1 MIICSVFISELLEF
15 VASLGN
21 SACLSSDCVSFSL
34 LLLNL
39 ISSTFHNQSKNRRQN
54 SSFEKYNA
62 SWYIFP
68 FYLLFYNF
76 FLISDCEINY
86 TKLFYSN
93 FWTVYHLFSV
103 RKTFLYIPDSTN
115 FLAELTAKQLTKQ
128 RELQASLKGWKL
140 SMKLMHHCSFWLDV
154 QSFLHMKV
162 QSFTIILIGHN
173 IIFFI
178 CIKHC

>member
-68 FYLLFYNF
+68 FYLLLYNF

-115 FLAELTAKQLTKQ
+115 FLAELTTKQLTKQ

-140 SMKLMHHCSFWLDV
+140 SMKLMRHCSFWLDV
-154 QSFLHMKV
+154 
-162 QSFTIILIGHN
+162 
-173 IIFFI
+173 
-178 CIKHC
+178 